1 MASRIDGS
9 CALAGWAM
17 TPTTAASRPRGTSPF
32 ATGGAASRGATDLQG
47 WERARDGRRFGG
59 GTWIARYEFATT
71 TMEAVID
78 TGSTSTERPVAF
90 ESIREAL
97 GLDPSFMM

>member
-1 MASRIDGS
+1 
-9 CALAGWAM
+9 
-17 TPTTAASRPRGTSPF
+17 
-32 ATGGAASRGATDLQG
+32 
-47 WERARDGRRFGG
+47 
-59 GTWIARYEFATT
+59 
-71 TMEAVID
+71 MEAVID